1 MVKQS
6 GPPTFF
12 LTLHL
17 LKEIRV
23 FLRKFY
29 TIDVFRD
36 TPKLALIHQKIRF
49 LLKRRHWPAKGDH
62 SFRY

>member
-36 TPKLALIHQKIRF
+36 TPKLALIH
-49 LLKRRHWPAKGDH
+49 
-62 SFRY
+62 